1 MGLRSRFKKR
11 LKDALENVKA
21 LSKVVAEEANHPG
34 RPQPHMAARN
44 PSWGGQENTAE
55 NAGEKPSSKPKKSNV
70 SASDDG
76 DFWYLRDDNE
86 GWDDPNPG
94 NDEA

>member
-1 MGLRSRFKKR
+1 MGLRSKFKKR
-11 LKDALENVKA
+11 LKDAIENVKA
-21 LSKVVAEEANHPG
+21 LSKLVADEANHPG

-44 PSWGGQENTAE
+44 PSWGGQEEPAKDPPPN
-55 NAGEKPSSKPKKSNV
+55 KKKANV

-94 NDEA
+94 NNKD